1 MAKGIA
7 HRTGKTVIAD
17 VAIAQHGVRW
27 ADDFIIVRR
36 QYGFAA
42 KALSD
47 ANQCGRQLVVDIM
60 KVHNIRALLQQQGVE
75 FIAGLSVVDKV
86 DARFELARQPVAL
99 MIIHVMYEEAFPG
112 RRLIFRMLH
121 AEVDNLIARLQH
133 GVSLLEKN
141 GFRSALNK
149 KEFINE

>member
-27 ADDFIIVRR
+27 TNDFIIVRR
-36 QYGFAA
+36 QYRFAA
-42 KALSD
+42 KAFSD
-47 ANQCGRQLVVDIM
+47 ANQCGRQLMIDIV
-60 KVHNIRALLQQQGVE
+60 KVHNIRALFQQQRIE
-75 FIAGLSVVDKV
+75 FIAGLGVVDKI
-86 DARFELARQPVAL
+86 DTRFELTRQAMAL
-99 MIIHVMYEEAFPG
+99 MIIHVMYEEILPG

-121 AEVDNLIARLQH
+121 AEVDNLIAGLQH
-133 GVSLLEKN
+133 GVSFLKKN

-149 KEFINE
+149 EEFINE

>member
-1 MAKGIA
+1 M
-7 HRTGKTVIAD
+7 
-17 VAIAQHGVRW
+17 QHGVRW

-60 KVHNIRALLQQQGVE
+60 KVHNIRTLLQQQGVE
-75 FIAGLSVVDKV
+75 LIAGLSVVDKV

-112 RRLIFRMLH
+112 RRLI
-121 AEVDNLIARLQH
+121 
-133 GVSLLEKN
+133 
-141 GFRSALNK
+141 
-149 KEFINE
+149 